1 MDDRCK
7 FAPVRTVVSWRY
19 MVSQLKAVTDLFKH
33 EATYASTSF
42 TFGSTIYN
50 RISLVSTWI
59 LLVIFIRCTGGLSTD
74 TLQVGQSTSLSGVQS
89 WLDLVGGLSDLLLLL
104 RDNEFDVRWVGQV
117 GVGSTVSSVGSSS
130 VLRSLV
136 HLDVG
141 DLQLGNV
148 QTLGLSV
155 RLSVLQQVLDV
166 VDGLGGPSGLLDTPL
181 LTLGGSADRVVE
193 SSERNGSLVVQDIV
207 QVFLSLLQVPSV
219 DGLGGLS
226 GVLERDSQ
234 VSTTSRGRLG
244 WVDW

>member
-1 MDDRCK
+1 M
-7 FAPVRTVVSWRY
+7 
-19 MVSQLKAVTDLFKH
+19 
-33 EATYASTSF
+33 
-42 TFGSTIYN
+42 
-50 RISLVSTWI
+50 
-59 LLVIFIRCTGGLSTD
+59 IFIRCTGCLSRN

-89 WLDLVGGLSDLLLLL
+89 WLDLVGGLSDLLLFL
-104 RDNEFDVRWVGQV
+104 RDNEFDVRWVRQV
-117 GVGSTVSSVGSSS
+117 GVRSTVGSVSSSS

-148 QTLGLSV
+148 QTLSLSV
-155 RLSVLQQVLDV
+155 GLSVLQQVLNV